1 MCVKKF
7 VFIFVSLFSL
17 AFSQTAQPDKKNI
30 LYFSASNSR
39 IDNSQFFAISNA
51 LPNNFKLYH
60 QSLDYN
66 LYNSKSQGE
75 QQEWPF
81 EFLDFSKFDAIIIG
95 DNSALEF
102 SQKRRAGFLGKTPL
116 VCIGTDNESFLDNA
130 EKIPNVKI
138 IKDEIFLEENI
149 KLAMTLFPDRK
160 KIAFIVCSDQQIE
173 ECESKMTK
181 YEIDSESKNVAQMSQ
196 RQIEEYILQLEK
208 CPIIF
213 LPSPKEL
220 NENNLNSWR
229 ILDIILDST
238 ENPIFVCHDIGMGE
252 GVLGGYFI
260 STEELGNSVARAL
273 GIFFENSPQ
282 AKKENA
288 PHLQQIQAQ
297 ANYFFDFEQMK
308 KFKIKTSLLN
318 SKTIFI
324 NDNQVESAKQI
335 LLSLFFSLSLVLS
348 AAIITLI
355 FFAKKKINLQKAFLN
370 EERIKLNMVLSQGDA
385 LFWECDLDPD
395 KNDSVKFY
403 KDEHKADQ
411 NAFPSE
417 NLIEGWIDQGKIP
430 FEYIDHY
437 NKMISDIKSGK
448 ETVSI
453 DLPLQQEDAH
463 THLMNTVWK
472 HIVYKNLNQSSGK
485 SIRAIATAIDITNQK
500 LAEEKYEG
508 EMSYRAFVNKAY
520 PAYTRLNLTNNI
532 IMERM
537 INIPEMKL
545 AVKDS
550 TADSELQLF
559 SKITTIDGQNPALPE
574 VLNRKELL
582 TSFMN
587 GTRSREWDFYYPFA
601 NGMIRWYLLHTEISL
616 NPYTTCVE
624 ANLYLRDIT
633 EQKIMSISKDSV
645 LDEEVEY
652 ILWLDLSN
660 AKLHLIHKAN
670 NVNWISVENEVDY
683 DALVQT
689 ILNDVVSAKD
699 LNATKE
705 FFTLKNLILKLKDK
719 FAVNCTFEIVSENLR
734 VAIKQMRAYYL
745 NNNQS
750 IILFICRDITDI
762 TLFEKL
768 QNEKLSN
775 AIEQAKKANASKSD
789 FLSRMSHDLRTPM
802 NGIIGMAELVE
813 DEVDKP
819 QALREDIQKIKS
831 SSKYMLGLLNDILDM
846 AKIESGKMEIRKSRQ
861 SVGEIVEA
869 ITTMAVPMFETKNI
883 NFYCNVD
890 THKYKNFFVNIDR
903 LHLQQIIMNLLSNAS
918 KFTPS
923 EGRVELLLKILD
935 RMEKT
940 INVEIIV
947 SDTGSGMSREF
958 QQVMFDSFTQ
968 DVNSVNK
975 VGTGLGLSIVHNLV
989 NLMGGT
995 IECDSAPGKGTT
1007 FKITLTM
1014 EFLEELAGSA
1024 QEKSNEKSKSKS
1036 EAELDGKKILLVEDN
1051 PLNQEI
1057 SRRILQ
1063 KKGMVVTIAENGKV
1077 ALDTFSQSELNAFDL
1092 ILMDVMMP
1100 VMGGIESATKIR
1112 ALEREDAK
1120 NIPIIA
1126 LTANAFMEDIQKC
1139 VDAGMNTHLSK
1150 PINPVLLINTIRE
1163 YLA

>member
-30 LYFSASNSR
+30 LYFSTSNSR
-39 IDNSQFFAISNA
+39 MDNSQFFAISNA
-51 LPNNFKLYH
+51 LPNNFKLYY

-66 LYNSKSQGE
+66 LYNSKSQDE
-75 QQEWPF
+75 RKEWPF
-81 EFLDFSKFDAIIIG
+81 EFLDFSKFDAVIIG
-95 DNSALEF
+95 DNSALDF
-102 SQKRRAGFLGKTPL
+102 SQKKQAGFLGKTPL

-130 EKIPNVKI
+130 KKIPNVKI

-181 YEIDSESKNVAQMSQ
+181 YEIDSESKNVSQMSQ
-196 RQIEEYILQLEK
+196 RQIEEYILKLGK

-229 ILDIILDST
+229 ILDTILDST

-288 PHLQQIQAQ
+288 PQLQAQ
-297 ANYFFDFEQMK
+297 ANYFFDFEQMQ
-308 KFKIKTSLLN
+308 KFKIKSKLLN

-324 NDNQVESAKQI
+324 NDNQIENAKKT
-335 LLSLFFSLSLVLS
+335 LLSLFFSLTLVLS

-395 KNDSVKFY
+395 KNDTVKFY
-403 KDEHKADQ
+403 KDERNADE
-411 NAFPSE
+411 NTFPSE
-417 NLIEGWIDQGKIP
+417 NIIEGWIDQGMIP
-430 FEYIDHY
+430 FEYIGHY

-472 HIVYKNLNQSSGK
+472 HIVYKNLNQSNGK

-559 SKITTIDGQNPALPE
+559 SRITTNGGQNPALPE

-670 NVNWISVENEVDY
+670 NVNWISVEDEVDY
-683 DALVQT
+683 DSLVQT
-689 ILNDVVSAKD
+689 ILDDVVSTKD
-699 LNATKE
+699 RNAAEE

-869 ITTMAVPMFETKNI
+869 ITTMAVPMFEAKNI

-890 THKYKNFFVNIDR
+890 TRKYKNFFVNIDR

-918 KFTPS
+918 KFTPD

-935 RMEKT
+935 RAEKT

-947 SDTGSGMSREF
+947 SDTGSGMTREF

-989 NLMGGT
+989 KLMGGT

-1014 EFLEELAGSA
+1014 EFIEELAESS
-1024 QEKSNEKSKSKS
+1024 QEKSDEKSKSKS

-1077 ALDTFSQSELNAFDL
+1077 ALETFSQSELNAFDL

-1163 YLA
+1163 YLAK

>member
-7 VFIFVSLFSL
+7 FFIFISLFAI
-17 AFSQTAQPDKKNI
+17 AFPQATQSDKKNI
-30 LYFSASNSR
+30 LYFSTSNSR
-39 IDNSQFFAISNA
+39 IANSQFYTISNA
-51 LPNNFKLYH
+51 LPNNFNLYY

-66 LYNSKSQGE
+66 LHNSRFHDGHNE
-75 QQEWPF
+75 HTF
-81 EFLDFSKFDAIIIG
+81 EFLDISEFDAVVLDG
-95 DNSALEF
+95 NSALEF
-102 SQKRRAGFLGKTPL
+102 SQKNRTDFLGKIPL
-116 VCIGTDNESFLDNA
+116 VCIGTDDQNFLDNA
-130 EKIPNVKI
+130 EKIPNTKI

-160 KIAFIVCSDQQIE
+160 KIVFIGSSDEQIE
-173 ECESKMTK
+173 LCEAQSDKHR
-181 YEIDSESKNVAQMSQ
+181 IDSEFKNVSKMSQ
-196 RQIEEYILQLEK
+196 MQIEEYVLQLGRN
-208 CPIIF
+208 PIIF
-213 LPSPKEL
+213 LPSPKDL
-220 NENNLNSWR
+220 NENALDSGR
-229 ILDIILDST
+229 ILDTILGNT
-238 ENPIFVCHDIGMGE
+238 ENPIFVCHDIGLGE

-273 GIFFENSPQ
+273 GAFFENPIQHTVS
-282 AKKENA
+282 AD
-288 PHLQQIQAQ
+288 QIQAQ
-297 ANYFFDFEQMK
+297 ANYFFDFEQMRE
-308 KFKIKTSLLN
+308 FKIKPNLLN

-324 NDNQVESAKQI
+324 NNNQTKSTSQI
-335 LLSLFFSLSLVLS
+335 LLSLFFPLSLILL
-348 AAIITLI
+348 AAIIIVII
-355 FFAKKKINLQKAFLN
+355 FARRKINLQKTFLN
-370 EERIKLNMVLSQGDA
+370 EERVKLNMVLSQGDA
-385 LFWECDLDPD
+385 LLWECDLDPD
-395 KNDSVKFY
+395 KNDTIKYFREDSETEEKSI
-403 KDEHKADQ
+403 
-411 NAFPSE
+411 PSE
-417 NLIEGWIDQGKIP
+417 NIIEGWIDQGMIP
-430 FEYIDHY
+430 LEYISHY

-448 ETVSI
+448 DTVSI

-472 HIVYKNLNQSSGK
+472 HIVYKNLNQRKGK

-559 SKITTIDGQNPALPE
+559 TRITTNNGQNPALPE
-574 VLNRKELL
+574 VLNRKVLL

-587 GTRSREWDFYYPFA
+587 GTRSREWDFCYPFA
-601 NGMIRWYLLHTEISL
+601 NGTIRWYLLHTEISL

-652 ILWLDLSN
+652 ILWLDLSST
-660 AKLHLIHKAN
+660 KCHLIHKAN
-670 NVNWISVENEVDY
+670 NVDWISTKDEEMSY
-683 DALVQT
+683 DTLVQE
-689 ILNDVVSAKD
+689 IVNDVISPKD
-699 LNATKE
+699 RNSTEE
-705 FFTLKNLILKLKDK
+705 FFKLKNLLLKLRDQ
-719 FAVNCTFEIVSENLR
+719 FAVNCTFEIVSDNLR
-734 VAIKQMRAYYL
+734 VAIKQIRAYYL
-745 NNNQS
+745 NNTQS

-813 DEVDKP
+813 DEIDKP
-819 QALREDIQKIKS
+819 QALREDIRKIKS

-846 AKIESGKMEIRKSRQ
+846 AKIESGKMEIHKSRQ

-869 ITTMAVPMFETKNI
+869 ITTMAVPMFEAKNI
-883 NFYCNVD
+883 NFYCNVNPHD
-890 THKYKNFFVNIDR
+890 YKNFFVNIDR

-923 EGRVELLLKILD
+923 EGRVELLMKILD
-935 RMEKT
+935 RTEKT
-940 INVEIIV
+940 LNVEIIV
-947 SDTGSGMSREF
+947 RDNGSGMSKEF
-958 QQVMFDSFTQ
+958 QLVMFDSFTQ

-989 NLMGGT
+989 KLMDGT

-1007 FKITLTM
+1007 FKITLAM
-1014 EFLEELAGSA
+1014 EFLEELDDSA
-1024 QEKSNEKSKSKS
+1024 PEKSDEKSKSEQKI
-1036 EAELDGKKILLVEDN
+1036 ELDGKKILLVEDN

-1063 KKGMVVTIAENGKV
+1063 KNGMVVTIAGDGQI
-1077 ALDTFSQSELNAFDL
+1077 ALDTFSQSEPNAFDL

-1120 NIPIIA
+1120 SIPIIA

-1150 PINPVLLINTIRE
+1150 PINPVLLIDTIRE
-1163 YLA
+1163 YLAK

>member
-1 MCVKKF
+1 M
-7 VFIFVSLFSL
+7 
-17 AFSQTAQPDKKNI
+17 
-30 LYFSASNSR
+30 
-39 IDNSQFFAISNA
+39 DNSQFFTISNA
-51 LPNNFKLYH
+51 LPNNFKLYY

-66 LYNSKSQGE
+66 LYNSKSQAERQG
-75 QQEWPF
+75 WPF
-81 EFLDFSKFDAIIIG
+81 EFLDFSKFDAVIIG
-95 DNSALEF
+95 DNSAFEF
-102 SQKRRAGFLGKTPL
+102 SQKQQAGFFGKMPL
-116 VCIGTDNESFLDNA
+116 VCIGTDNGFFLDNA

-138 IKDEIFLEENI
+138 IKDEIFLDENI
-149 KLAMTLFPDRK
+149 KLAMTLFPERK
-160 KIAFIVCSDQQIE
+160 KIAFIGTSDEQIKN
-173 ECESKMTK
+173 CESKIIK
-181 YEIDSESKNVAQMSQ
+181 YEIDSEFKNVSQMNQS
-196 RQIEEYILQLEK
+196 QIEEYVLQLGK
-208 CPIIF
+208 APIIF
-213 LPSPKEL
+213 LPSPKEF
-220 NENNLNSWR
+220 NEDNLNLWQ
-229 ILDIILDST
+229 ILDTILDST
-238 ENPIFVCHDIGMGE
+238 ESPIFVCHDIGLGE

-273 GIFFENSPQ
+273 GIFFKNTAQE
-282 AKKENA
+282 KKESS
-288 PHLQQIQAQ
+288 PQIQAQ
-297 ANYFFDFEQMK
+297 ANYFFDFEQMQ

-324 NDNQVESAKQI
+324 NDNQVENAKQT
-335 LLSLFFSLSLVLS
+335 LLSVFFSLSLVLS
-348 AAIITLI
+348 AAIITLV

-395 KNDSVKFY
+395 KNEAIKFF
-403 KDEHKADQ
+403 KNGKTDE
-411 NAFPSE
+411 NPLPSE
-417 NLIEGWIDQGKIP
+417 NIIEGWIDQGMIP
-430 FEYIDHY
+430 LEYIATY

-453 DLPLQQEDAH
+453 DLPLQQEDTH

-472 HIVYKNLNQSSGK
+472 HIVYKNLNQSNGK

-508 EMSYRAFVNKAY
+508 EMSYRAFVNKSY

-537 INIPEMKL
+537 ISIPEMKL
-545 AVKDS
+545 AIRDS

-559 SKITTIDGQNPALPE
+559 SKITTNDGQNPALPE

-587 GTRSREWDFYYPFA
+587 GIRSREWDFYYPFA
-601 NGMIRWYLLHTEISL
+601 NGMIRWYVLHMEISM
-616 NPYTTCVE
+616 NPYTACVE

-645 LDEEVEY
+645 LGEEVEY

-660 AKLHLIHKAN
+660 AKCHLIHKAN
-670 NVNWISVENEVDY
+670 NVNWISVKDEVDY

-689 ILNDVVSAKD
+689 ILNDVVTAKD
-699 LNATKE
+699 RNAAEE

-750 IILFICRDITDI
+750 IILFIGRDITDI

-775 AIEQAKKANASKSD
+775 AIEQARKANASKSD

-819 QALREDIQKIKS
+819 QALHEDIQKIKS

-869 ITTMAVPMFETKNI
+869 IMTMAVPMFETKNI

-890 THKYKNFFVNIDR
+890 TRKYKNFFVNIDR

-923 EGRVELLLKILD
+923 EGRVELILKILN
-935 RMEKT
+935 RTEKT
-940 INVEIIV
+940 INVEITV
-947 SDTGSGMSREF
+947 SDTGSGMTREF

-989 NLMGGT
+989 KLMGGT

-1007 FKITLTM
+1007 FKITLAM
-1014 EFLEELAGSA
+1014 EFLEELAESA
-1024 QEKSNEKSKSKS
+1024 QKAPEEKSKSKP
-1036 EAELDGKKILLVEDN
+1036 ETELDGKKILLVEDN

-1063 KKGMVVTIAENGKV
+1063 KKGMVVTIAENGQV
-1077 ALDTFSQSELNAFDL
+1077 ALETFSQSELNAFDL

-1150 PINPVLLINTIRE
+1150 PINPVLLIKTINE
-1163 YLA
+1163 YLAK

>member
-7 VFIFVSLFSL
+7 TFIFVSLFAL
-17 AFSQTAQPDKKNI
+17 AFSQTALPDTKTI
-30 LYFSASNSR
+30 LYFSASTSR
-39 IDNSQFFAISNA
+39 MDNSQFFAISNA
-51 LPNNFKLYH
+51 LPDNFNLYY
-60 QSLDYN
+60 QSLDYD
-66 LYNSKSQGE
+66 LYNFKLHDE

-81 EFLDFSKFDAIIIG
+81 AFLDFSKFDAVIIG
-95 DNSALEF
+95 DNSAFEF
-102 SQKRRAGFLGKTPL
+102 SQKRRAEFLGKMPL
-116 VCIGTDNESFLDNA
+116 VCIGTDNGFFLDNA
-130 EKIPNVKI
+130 ETIPNTKI
-138 IKDEIFLEENI
+138 IKDELFLDENI
-149 KLAMTLFPDRK
+149 NLAMTLFPGRK
-160 KIAFIVCSDQQIE
+160 KITFIASSDEQIKQYE
-173 ECESKMTK
+173 FKTSK
-181 YEIDSESKNVAQMSQ
+181 YEIDSEFKDISQMNQ
-196 RQIEEYILQLEK
+196 AQIEEYVSQLGNCSIL
-208 CPIIF
+208 F

-220 NENNLNSWR
+220 NEKRFNSWR
-229 ILDIILDST
+229 ILDTIVDNT
-238 ENPIFVCHDIGMGE
+238 ENPIFVCHDIGIGE

-273 GIFFENSPQ
+273 GIFFGNAAQ
-282 AKKENA
+282 TKKENA
-288 PHLQQIQAQ
+288 TRTQAQ
-297 ANYFFDFEQMK
+297 ANYFFDFEQMQR
-308 KFKIKTSLLN
+308 FKIKSDLLN

-324 NDNQVESAKQI
+324 NDNQSENTRQI
-335 LLSLFFSLSLVLS
+335 LLSLFFSLSLILS

-355 FFAKKKINLQKAFLN
+355 LFAKKRINLQKTFLD
-370 EERIKLNMVLSQGDA
+370 EERIKLNMILSQGDVF
-385 LFWECDLDPD
+385 FWECDLDPD
-395 KNDSVKFY
+395 KNDTIRFSGIDRKT
-403 KDEHKADQ
+403 DEDS
-411 NAFPSE
+411 FVSE
-417 NLIEGWIDQGKIP
+417 NIIEGWIDQGLIP

-463 THLMNTVWK
+463 THLANTVWK
-472 HIVYKNLNQSSGK
+472 HIVYKNLNQNSGK
-485 SIRAIATAIDITNQK
+485 SIKVIATAIDITNQK

-508 EMSYRAFVNKAY
+508 EMSYRAFINKAY

-550 TADSELQLF
+550 SADSELQLF
-559 SKITTIDGQNPALPE
+559 SRITTNSGQNPALPE

-587 GTRSREWDFYYPFA
+587 GTRSHEWDFYYPFPS
-601 NGMIRWYLLHTEISL
+601 GMIRWYLLHTEISM
-616 NPYTTCVE
+616 NPYTTCIE

-652 ILWLDLSN
+652 ILWLDLSTM
-660 AKLHLIHKAN
+660 KCHLIHKAN
-670 NVNWISVENEVDY
+670 NVNWISIKDEVDY
-683 DALVQT
+683 DALTKT
-689 ILNDVVSAKD
+689 ILDDVVSSKD
-699 LNATKE
+699 KEAAHE
-705 FFTLKNLILKLKDK
+705 FFTLKRLILELKDK
-719 FAVNCTFEIVSENLR
+719 FSVNCTFEIVSENLR

-802 NGIIGMAELVE
+802 NGIIGMAELIE
-813 DEVDKP
+813 DEVNQP
-819 QALREDIQKIKS
+819 QALHEDIQKIKS

-846 AKIESGKMEIRKSRQ
+846 AKIESGKMEIHKSRQ

-883 NFYCNVD
+883 HFYCNVD
-890 THKYKNFFVNIDR
+890 THKYKNLFVNIDR

-923 EGRVELLLKILD
+923 EGHVDLLLKILD
-935 RMEKT
+935 RTEKT
-940 INVEIIV
+940 INVEIV
-947 SDTGSGMSREF
+947 VKDTGSGMTQEF

-968 DVNSVNK
+968 DVNSINK
-975 VGTGLGLSIVHNLV
+975 VGTGLGLSIVRNLI

-995 IECDSAPGKGTT
+995 IECNSAPGKGTT
-1007 FKITLTM
+1007 FTITLSM
-1014 EFLEELAGSA
+1014 EFIEELAESA
-1024 QEKSNEKSKSKS
+1024 QETSNEASKQKS
-1036 EAELDGKKILLVEDN
+1036 ETELDGKKILLVEDN

-1057 SRRILQ
+1057 SRRVLQ
-1063 KKGMVVTIAENGKV
+1063 KKGMVVTIAENGQV
-1077 ALDTFSQSELNAFDL
+1077 ALDTFSHSGLNAFDL

-1120 NIPIIA
+1120 TIPIIA
-1126 LTANAFMEDIQKC
+1126 LTANAFMDDIQKC

-1150 PINPVLLINTIRE
+1150 PINPVLLITTIRE
-1163 YLA
+1163 YLAK